1 VAHPELSFRHEVID
15 DLILEE
21 LRTYYQ
27 FALTLHALETDRSP
41 DNGVVK
47 LLHRTLEEH
56 LDQQLEQVFRLLG
69 LRYPPRDMLVAYNG
83 IRSNQA
89 ALRASAVEFLDNL
102 LQPDFKRLLLPILET
117 PSLSTFA
124 GKADRLFSF
133 PEKSSNAYLRY
144 LIQGRDAW
152 LKTIAIYAVGSFKL
166 AELAPLIRQAL
177 EVGDPFMSQTAH
189 WSWSQL
195 NP

>member
-1 VAHPELSFRHEVID
+1 
-15 DLILEE
+15 
-21 LRTYYQ
+21 
-27 FALTLHALETDRSP
+27 
-41 DNGVVK
+41 
-47 LLHRTLEEH
+47 
-56 LDQQLEQVFRLLG
+56 
-69 LRYPPRDMLVAYNG
+69 
-83 IRSNQA
+83 
-89 ALRASAVEFLDNL
+89 VEFLDNL

-117 PSLSTFA
+117 PSLSIFA
-124 GKADRLFSF
+124 GKANRVISF
-133 PEKSSNAYLRY
+133 PEQSNNAYLRY

-177 EVGDPFMSQTAH
+177 DVGDPFMSQTAH